1 MTKELNEILQ
11 RMRTNLVYRHSV
23 TLNPKELSLVMKYIH
38 ELEIEISG
46 GNEED

>member
-1 MTKELNEILQ
+1 MTKELYEILQ
-11 RMRTNLVYRHSV
+11 RMKTNLVYRHSV
-23 TLNPKELSLVMKYIH
+23 TLSYKELSLIMKYIT

>member
-1 MTKELNEILQ
+1 MTKELNEVLQ
-11 RMRTNLVYRHSV
+11 RMKVNLAYKHPVS
-23 TLNPKELSLVMKYIH
+23 LNTKELSLVMKYIH